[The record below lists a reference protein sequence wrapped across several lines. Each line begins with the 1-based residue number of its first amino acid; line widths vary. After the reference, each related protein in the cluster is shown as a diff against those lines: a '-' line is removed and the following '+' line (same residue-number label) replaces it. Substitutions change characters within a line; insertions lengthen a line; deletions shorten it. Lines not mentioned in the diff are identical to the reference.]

1 MEEDVQ
7 SIGQVSV
14 EARATR
20 AQQKGDSLV
29 YNAEAFKVMQG
40 STAEDLLSK
49 MPGIVVEGGT
59 VQAQGEDVKKV
70 LVDGKEFFDGDV
82 NLALKNLPSD
92 VIPSIEVF
100 DKKSEHA
107 EFSGFDDGE
116 EIKTINIVTKAC
128 YREGTFGE
136 VYQAMELTTAI
147 VPEEI

>member
-1 MEEDVQ
+1 M
-7 SIGQVSV
+7 SRVS
-14 EARATR
+14 
-20 AQQKGDSLV
+20 
-29 YNAEAFKVMQG
+29 
-40 STAEDLLSK
+40 
-49 MPGIVVEGGT
+49 
-59 VQAQGEDVKKV
+59 
-70 LVDGKEFFDGDV
+70 FDGDV

-100 DKKSEHA
+100 DKKSEQA